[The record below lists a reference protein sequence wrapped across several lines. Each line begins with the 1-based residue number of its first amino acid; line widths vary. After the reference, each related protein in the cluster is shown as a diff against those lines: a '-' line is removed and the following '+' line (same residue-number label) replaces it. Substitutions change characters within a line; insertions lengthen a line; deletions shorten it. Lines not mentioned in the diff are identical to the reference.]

1 MIIKTLIIDK
11 EKNGMDIFTNDLEA
25 KKEEIRI
32 SEVID
37 ETLELGA
44 KEGLFNVKK

>member
-1 MIIKTLIIDK
+1 MVVKVLIIDK
-11 EKNGMDIFTNDLEA
+11 EKNRMDMFTNDLEA

-37 ETLELGA
+37 EMIELGA
-44 KEGLFNVKK
+44 KEGLFNDKK

>member
-11 EKNGMDIFTNDLEA
+11 EKNRMDMFTNDLEA

-37 ETLELGA
+37 EMIGA
-44 KEGLFNVKK
+44 KEGLFNDEK